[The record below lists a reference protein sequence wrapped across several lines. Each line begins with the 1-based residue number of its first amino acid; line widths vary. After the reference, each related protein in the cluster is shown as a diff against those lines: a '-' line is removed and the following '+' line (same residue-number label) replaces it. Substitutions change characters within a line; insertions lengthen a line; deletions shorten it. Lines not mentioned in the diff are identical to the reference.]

1 MSADRP
7 CDDFTTR
14 TGLRLHEPPAAV
26 SLSRSGND
34 DMSSSGETGRSGRC
48 LKNRERGLTVDLN
61 FETAVR
67 NDGGFVLKNFPTPDK
82 GIKVAGP
89 RGLVRVIGRGSSVAR
104 AMRWG
109 PMEEKCA

>member
-1 MSADRP
+1 MIRRFVGCASGCPSADRP
-7 CDDFTTR
+7 CDEFATR
-14 TGLRLHEPPAAV
+14 TGLRFHATSVAV

-82 GIKVAGP
+82 GIKVAGT
-89 RGLVRVIGRGSSVAR
+89 RGLAREVEKGSAV
-104 AMRWG
+104 
-109 PMEEKCA
+109 C